1 MSKREKTKAELLA
14 ENKELRRTKLTLA
27 ITEIL
32 VTLIKSAAVV
42 ICFYF
47 FTAALNNLS
56 GKTTTANIIVDFLG
70 SISISDIVGIVFG
83 AGGVIYGMIERR
95 QRQKMIE
102 RLHGRVK
109 KMEQKIDPKRSS
121 SNITAFGDTHPDDY

>member
-14 ENKELRRTKLTLA
+14 ENKELRRTKLSLS

-32 VTLIKSAAVV
+32 VTLIKSIAVV
-42 ICFYF
+42 VCFYF
-47 FTAALNNLS
+47 FTSALNNLS
-56 GKTTTANIIVDFLG
+56 GKTTTANIVVDFLG
-70 SISISDIVGIVFG
+70 SVSISDFVGIVFG

-95 QRQKMIE
+95 QRQKMID

-109 KMEQKIDPKRSS
+109 KMEQQIDPKRSS
-121 SNITAFGDTHPDDY
+121 SNITTFGDTHPDDY